1 MLYHHQK
8 DDLWIFQKPP
18 DERQELGSGSYEQ
31 GCCGMSGVRGEQ
43 TPYICRDCLS
53 TPADHQ
59 VSRAE
64 PMISALLGRGSINP
78 ELTLSFLRRQRRREG
93 RLGVTGP
100 CPCGHWLSVA
110 GAKKGQLNYYHIEKS
125 W

>member
-1 MLYHHQK
+1 MSK
-8 DDLWIFQKPP
+8 VVAGC
-18 DERQELGSGSYEQ
+18 LGSE
-31 GCCGMSGVRGEQ
+31 
-43 TPYICRDCLS
+43 
-53 TPADHQ
+53 
-59 VSRAE
+59 VSKHHTFVGIVCPFRLAIRLPVTE
-64 PMISALLGRGSINP
+64 PMISALLGQGSINP
-78 ELTLSFLRRQRRREG
+78 ELRPSFLRRQRRREG